1 MAMRLCA
8 NYFIEP
14 VKDPMRAISQE
25 PSGTLPSHAKERL
38 VGSGVDVRTI
48 LNFKVAPG
56 LLQHMLPP
64 GWEFDLSASGP
75 SGDANLRVT
84 FVDQLQ
90 ASVPGA
96 DAQEPIR
103 YVLFS
108 IPMRKADPAT
118 NATLLF
124 TGLSTGGKGPYE
136 VNAKATALVE
146 RRSVSSIAGTRSES
160 ATWKFRSDD
169 GLSASLDIAHLP
181 GAVQREQGEAQTYS
195 AAKPGF
201 HRIYRYDQC
210 VDVISGPQRSE
221 RLKEIDFRASGGV
234 LSSLFDGNEQLISV
248 TSVLWFARQVFL
260 PVTSNT

>member
-1 MAMRLCA
+1 MRP
-8 NYFIEP
+8 F
-14 VKDPMRAISQE
+14 SQA
-25 PSGTLPSHAKERL
+25 PSGASPSDAEEKL

-48 LNFKVAPG
+48 LNFQVAPG
-56 LLQHMLPP
+56 LLHHMLPP
-64 GWEFDLSASGP
+64 GWEFDLPASGP

-108 IPMRKADPAT
+108 IPMRKAGPAT
-118 NATLLF
+118 KATLLF

-146 RRSVSSIAGTRSES
+146 RKSVSSISGTRTES
-160 ATWKFRSDD
+160 ASWKFRSGD
-169 GLSASLDIAHLP
+169 GISASLDIEYLP
-181 GAVQREQGEAQTYS
+181 GAVQREQAEAETYS
-195 AAKPGF
+195 AAKPDF

-210 VDVISGPQRSE
+210 VDVITGPQRSA

-234 LSSLFDGNEQLISV
+234 LSTLFDGNEQLISV

-260 PVTSNT
+260 PVTSET

>member
-1 MAMRLCA
+1 MQLHSKA
-8 NYFIEP
+8 
-14 VKDPMRAISQE
+14 
-25 PSGTLPSHAKERL
+25 PSGASHSQAQAKL
-38 VGSGVDVRTI
+38 AGSGVDVRTI
-48 LNFKVAPG
+48 LNFKVAPE
-56 LLQHMLPP
+56 LLHHVLPQ
-64 GWEFDLSASGP
+64 GWELDLPAHGP
-75 SGDANLRVT
+75 SVGATLRVT

-90 ASVPGA
+90 ASVPGG

-108 IPMRKADPAT
+108 IPMRKPGASA

-124 TGLSTGGKGPYE
+124 AGLSTGGKGPYE

-146 RRSVSSIAGTRSES
+146 RKTVANVAGARCDS
-160 ATWKFRSDD
+160 ATWKFQSDD
-169 GLSASLDIAHLP
+169 GISASLDIEYLP
-181 GAVQREQGEAQTYS
+181 GAAVREQGEALTYS

-210 VDVISGPQRSE
+210 IDVITDPQRAA
-221 RLKEIDFRASGGV
+221 RLKKIDFRASGGV

-260 PVTSNT
+260 PVTSDT

>member
-1 MAMRLCA
+1 MRP
-8 NYFIEP
+8 F
-14 VKDPMRAISQE
+14 SQA
-25 PSGTLPSHAKERL
+25 PSDASPSLEKL

-48 LNFKVAPG
+48 LSFYVAPK
-56 LLQHMLPP
+56 LLHDMLPP
-64 GWEFDLSASGP
+64 GWELDSPAPGP
-75 SGDANLRVT
+75 LGDANLRVT

-96 DAQEPIR
+96 SAQEPIR

-118 NATLLF
+118 KATLLF

-146 RRSVSSIAGTRSES
+146 RKSVSSIGGTRTES

-169 GLSASLDIAHLP
+169 GISASLDIEYLP
-181 GAVQREQGEAQTYS
+181 GAVQREQAEARTYS
-195 AAKPGF
+195 AAKSGF

-210 VDVISGPQRSE
+210 IDVISGPQRSA
-221 RLKEIDFRASGGV
+221 RLKEIDFRAAGGV

-248 TSVLWFARQVFL
+248 ASVLWFARQVFL
-260 PVTSNT
+260 PVASNT

>member
-1 MAMRLCA
+1 MSQGNSTSGA
-8 NYFIEP
+8 P
-14 VKDPMRAISQE
+14 PSRAGE
-25 PSGTLPSHAKERL
+25 KL

-48 LNFKVAPG
+48 LNFRVAPG
-56 LLQHMLPP
+56 LLHPMLPP
-64 GWEFDLSASGP
+64 GWEFDLPTSGP

-90 ASVPGA
+90 ASVPGTG
-96 DAQEPIR
+96 AQEPIR

-108 IPMRKADPAT
+108 IPMRKAGAAT
-118 NATLLF
+118 QATLLF
-124 TGLSTGGKGPYE
+124 TGLSSGGKGPYE
-136 VNAKATALVE
+136 VNAKSTALVE
-146 RRSVSSIAGTRSES
+146 RRSVSSVAGTRTES

-169 GLSASLDIAHLP
+169 GLSASLDIEYLP
-181 GAVQREQGEAQTYS
+181 GAVQREQAEARTYS

-210 VDVISGPQRSE
+210 IDVITGPQRSA

-234 LSSLFDGNEQLISV
+234 LSSLFDGNQQLIGV

-260 PVTSNT
+260 PVASNR